1 MNLVVLGGFPYPDGN
16 APTQLAQAMVNGFI
30 EHGHSVRVLSLG
42 GRRKPARA
50 AAGNQGGADWMVC
63 GLGGRKGGSVL
74 GWPAYWRES
83 LRFLRAGLD
92 PKGESAAICI
102 GPPSPENLHL
112 TAAARRRGAAVIHWL
127 FEDWD
132 VYDLAN
138 VEKGCSARRIRVNR
152 FFFRRLRLFSDGL
165 AVLSS
170 RLEKKFSSAGC
181 PLQLIPISSGRLD
194 RPPASAG
201 EIQRGLVFY
210 SGTYGAKDG
219 VEVLIEGFLHLH
231 KDFPSARLALGGWG
245 PDADRLK
252 ARYASYPA
260 IEFLGR
266 LDDAAYDRQLRT
278 ADVLCMTRVNTPFAN
293 AGFPF
298 KLGDYLAAGRPVVAS
313 RVSDVERYLV
323 HETSAMLVDAGDS
336 VQIRDALYGLL
347 SRPEWA
353 DAMGR
358 AGREACEL
366 HFHPDTNSRR
376 FEDFIRQV
384 RAGKAGGSRRSKP

>member
-16 APTQLAQAMVNGFI
+16 APTQLAQAMVYGFLA
-30 EHGHSVRVLSLG
+30 HGHAIRVLSLG
-42 GRRKPARA
+42 GRRQPARA
-50 AAGNQGGADWMVC
+50 AEGNKDGAEWMVC
-63 GLGGRKGGSVL
+63 GLGGSRGYRAL

-92 PKGESAAICI
+92 AGQESAVICI

-132 VYDLAN
+132 AYDLKQ
-138 VEKGCSARRIRVNR
+138 VEAAASRSRVKIYR
-152 FFFRRLRLFSDGL
+152 FFLKNIRRFSDGI

-170 RLEKKFSSAGC
+170 HLERKFSAAGC
-181 PLQLIPISSGRLD
+181 PLQLIPISSGRLG
-194 RPPASAG
+194 RPPAPAG

-219 VEVLIEGFLHLH
+219 VEVLIEGFVSLH
-231 KDFPSARLALGGWG
+231 KVHPSARLALGGWG

-252 ARYASYPA
+252 ARYAHDPA

-313 RVSDVERYLV
+313 RVSDVERYLE
-323 HETSAMLVDAGDS
+323 HEKSAMLVDAGNTG
-336 VQIRDALYGLL
+336 QIGEALRRLL
-347 SRPEWA
+347 DRPEWA
-353 DAMGR
+353 DALGR
-358 AGREACEL
+358 AGRAACEL
-366 HFHPDTNSRR
+366 HFNPDTNSRR
-376 FEDFIRQV
+376 FEEFIRQV
-384 RAGKAGGSRRSKP
+384 LAAKTGATRGLKP